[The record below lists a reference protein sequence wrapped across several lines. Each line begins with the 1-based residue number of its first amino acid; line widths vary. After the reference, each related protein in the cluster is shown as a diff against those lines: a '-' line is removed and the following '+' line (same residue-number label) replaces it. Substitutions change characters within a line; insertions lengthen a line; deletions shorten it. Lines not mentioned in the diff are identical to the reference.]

1 MTYPASGYYENILRN
16 NLRYRWHYRQCRW
29 RRFYSANRIDR
40 FTWEHSSNI
49 YTYCKGSLRVRKA
62 PVSPDWQVPECYHK
76 PVSISLTKKQEA
88 AIRASLQKVPFSR
101 LKTSADSFVNLRGR
115 GMITAHFLCRFPLG
129 LSYRFVSRSRRE
141 ELAPLARV
149 LDKIAHTEQNWIEI
163 SRMEAWLFTEQRW
176 NQLHPDT

>member
-1 MTYPASGYYENILRN
+1 MLCLILCSLSNRWYSVCWYCHPWSEWNSGLASEGS
-16 NLRYRWHYRQCRW
+16 
-29 RRFYSANRIDR
+29 FAN
-40 FTWEHSSNI
+40 
-49 YTYCKGSLRVRKA
+49 
-62 PVSPDWQVPECYHK
+62 K

-101 LKTSADSFVNLRGR
+101 LKTSADSFVNLREG
-115 GMITAHFLCRFPLG
+115 GMITEHFLCRFPLG
-129 LSYRFVSRSRRE
+129 LSSRFVSRSRRE